1 MGSMDNRGAAL
12 IAVGGGLL
20 IFAVKLGA
28 WYISGSVAL
37 LSDALE
43 SIINIA
49 ASCLM
54 LYSVYVS
61 GKPADDEHHYGHQKV
76 EYITSLAEGGLI
88 ITAAI
93 FIIHTA
99 LERISKPVP
108 ITSVESAVGINLF
121 ATALNGG
128 LSWYLI
134 RRSKETG
141 SIALEGDAKHLLS
154 DVVTSLGVAG
164 GLFISQ
170 LTGWTQADPVIAL
183 LVSVLILR
191 MGADIILKSSR
202 GLMDDHCPET
212 EEKIEALLDRHR
224 SSFVDYHDIKTR
236 RSGTQVFAE
245 LHLSIDGEMT
255 VKEAHD
261 FTDHLEEDL
270 EKELPDVSVTIHI
283 EPPEDHGRQS

>member
-1 MGSMDNRGAAL
+1 MGRMDNRGAAL
-12 IAVGGGLL
+12 LAVGGGLI

-43 SIINIA
+43 SIINIV

-61 GKPADDEHHYGHQKV
+61 RKPADDEHHYGHQKV

-99 LERISKPVP
+99 LERLSDPVP
-108 ITSVESAVGINLF
+108 ITSVGSAIGINLF
-121 ATALNGG
+121 ATTLNGG

-134 RRSKETG
+134 RKSKETG

-164 GLFISQ
+164 GLYVSQ
-170 LTGWTQADPVIAL
+170 LTGWIQADPIIAL
-183 LVSVLILR
+183 AVAVLIIR

-224 SSFVDYHDIKTR
+224 RNFVDYHDIKTR

-270 EKELPDVSVTIHI
+270 KKELPDVSVTIHI
-283 EPPEDHGRQS
+283 EPPENHG

>member
-1 MGSMDNRGAAL
+1 MDNRGAAL
-12 IAVGGGLL
+12 VAVGGGII

-43 SIINIA
+43 SIINIV

-54 LYSVYVS
+54 LFSVYVS
-61 GKPADDEHHYGHQKV
+61 GRPADDEHHYGHQKV

-99 LERISKPVP
+99 LERLSDPVP
-108 ITSVESAVGINLF
+108 ITSVGSALGINLF

-134 RRSKETG
+134 RKSKETG
-141 SIALEGDAKHLLS
+141 SIALEGDAKHLFS
-154 DVVTSLGVAG
+154 DVVTSVGVAG
-164 GLFISQ
+164 GLYFSQ
-170 LTGWTQADPVIAL
+170 LTGWIQADAFIAL
-183 LVSVLILR
+183 AVSVLIIR
-191 MGADIILKSSR
+191 MGAVIILKSSR
-202 GLMDDHCPET
+202 VLMDDHCPET

-224 SSFVDYHDIKTR
+224 SRFVDYHDIKTR

-270 EKELPDVSVTIHI
+270 KEELPDVAVTIHV
-283 EPPEDHGRQS
+283 EPPENHD

>member
-1 MGSMDNRGAAL
+1 MERMDNRGAAL
-12 IAVGGGLL
+12 VAVGGGLI

-54 LYSVYVS
+54 LFSVYVS
-61 GKPADDEHHYGHQKV
+61 GRPADEEHHYGHQKV

-99 LERISKPVP
+99 LERLSKPVP
-108 ITSVESAVGINLF
+108 ITSVESAIGINLF
-121 ATALNGG
+121 ATAMNGG
-128 LSWYLI
+128 LSLYLI

-154 DVVTSLGVAG
+154 DVVTSVGVAG

-170 LTGWTQADPVIAL
+170 LTGWIQADPLIAL
-183 LVSVLILR
+183 AVSVLIIR
-191 MGADIILKSSR
+191 MGAEIIIKSSR

-224 SSFVDYHDIKTR
+224 SRFVDYHDIKTR

-283 EPPEDHGRQS
+283 EPPEDHS

>member
-1 MGSMDNRGAAL
+1 MDNRGAAL
-12 IAVGGGLL
+12 VAVGGGII

-43 SIINIA
+43 SIINIV

-61 GKPADDEHHYGHQKV
+61 GRPADDEHHYGHQKV

-99 LERISKPVP
+99 LERLSDPVP
-108 ITSVESAVGINLF
+108 ITSAGSAIGINLF

-154 DVVTSLGVAG
+154 DVVTSVGVAI
-164 GLFISQ
+164 GLYISL
-170 LTGWTQADPVIAL
+170 LTGWTLADPIIAL
-183 LVSVLILR
+183 IVSVLIIR

-224 SSFVDYHDIKTR
+224 SNFVDYHDIKTR

-270 EKELPDVSVTIHI
+270 KKELPDVAVTIHI
-283 EPPEDHGRQS
+283 EPPENHG

>member
-1 MGSMDNRGAAL
+1 MDNRGAA
-12 IAVGGGLL
+12 IVAVGGGL
-20 IFAVKLGA
+20 IVFAVKLGA

-54 LYSVYVS
+54 LFSVYVS
-61 GKPADDEHHYGHQKV
+61 GRPADDEHHYGHQKV
-76 EYITSLAEGGLI
+76 EYITSLVEGGLI
-88 ITAAI
+88 VTAAI

-99 LERISKPVP
+99 LERLAKPVP
-108 ITSVESAVGINLF
+108 ITQVESAVGINLF
-121 ATALNGG
+121 ATAMNGG
-128 LSWYLI
+128 LSWFLMS
-134 RRSKETG
+134 RSRETG

-154 DVVTSLGVAG
+154 DVVTSVGVAV

-170 LTGWTQADPVIAL
+170 LTGWIQADPVIAL
-183 LVSVLILR
+183 LVSVLIMR
-191 MGADIILKSSR
+191 MGGDIILKSSR

-212 EEKIEALLDRHR
+212 EEKIEALLDRHKSR
-224 SSFVDYHDIKTR
+224 FVDYHDIKTR
-236 RSGTQVFAE
+236 RSGNRVFAE

-255 VKEAHD
+255 VREAHD

-270 EKELPDVSVTIHI
+270 EKELPDVTVTIHI
-283 EPPEDHGRQS
+283 EPPVDHS

>member
-1 MGSMDNRGAAL
+1 MDNRGAAL
-12 IAVGGGLL
+12 VAVGGGII

-43 SIINIA
+43 SIINIV

-54 LYSVYVS
+54 LFSVYVS
-61 GKPADDEHHYGHQKV
+61 GRPADDEHHYGHQKV

-99 LERISKPVP
+99 LERLSDPVP
-108 ITSVESAVGINLF
+108 ITSVGSALGINLF

-141 SIALEGDAKHLLS
+141 SIALEGDAKHLFS
-154 DVVTSLGVAG
+154 DVVTSVGVAG
-164 GLFISQ
+164 GLYFSQ
-170 LTGWTQADPVIAL
+170 LTGWIQADAIIAL
-183 LVSVLILR
+183 VVSVLIIR

-202 GLMDDHCPET
+202 VLMDDHSPET

-224 SSFVDYHDIKTR
+224 SNFVDYHDIKTR

-270 EKELPDVSVTIHI
+270 KKELPDVAVTIHI
-283 EPPEDHGRQS
+283 EPPENHG

>member
-1 MGSMDNRGAAL
+1 MDNRGAAL
-12 IAVGGGLL
+12 VAVGGGLI

-43 SIINIA
+43 SIINIV

-61 GKPADDEHHYGHQKV
+61 GRPADDEHHYGHQKV

-99 LERISKPVP
+99 LERLSDPVP
-108 ITSVESAVGINLF
+108 ITSVGSAIGINLF

-164 GLFISQ
+164 GLFVSQ
-170 LTGWTQADPVIAL
+170 LTGWIQADAIIAL
-183 LVSVLILR
+183 AVSVLIIR

-212 EEKIEALLDRHR
+212 EEKIEALLNRHR
-224 SSFVDYHDIKTR
+224 SRFVDYHDIKTR
-236 RSGTQVFAE
+236 RSGSQVFAE

-255 VKEAHD
+255 VKAAHD

-270 EKELPDVSVTIHI
+270 KKELPDVAVTIHI
-283 EPPEDHGRQS
+283 EPPENHG

>member
-1 MGSMDNRGAAL
+1 MDNRGAAL
-12 IAVGGGLL
+12 VAVGGGLV

-43 SIINIA
+43 SIINIV

-61 GKPADDEHHYGHQKV
+61 GRPADDEHHYGHQKV

-99 LERISKPVP
+99 LERLSDPVP
-108 ITSVESAVGINLF
+108 ITSVGSALGINLF

-134 RRSKETG
+134 RTSRETG
-141 SIALEGDAKHLLS
+141 SIALEGDAKHLFS
-154 DVVTSLGVAG
+154 DVVTSVGVAG
-164 GLFISQ
+164 GLYVSQ
-170 LTGWTQADPVIAL
+170 LTGWIQADAIIAL
-183 LVSVLILR
+183 VVSVLIIR

-202 GLMDDHCPET
+202 VLMDDHSPET

-224 SSFVDYHDIKTR
+224 SNFVDYHDIKTR

-270 EKELPDVSVTIHI
+270 KKELPDVAVTIHI
-283 EPPEDHGRQS
+283 EPPENHG

>member
-1 MGSMDNRGAAL
+1 MDNRGAAL
-12 IAVGGGLL
+12 VAVGGGII

-43 SIINIA
+43 SIINIV

-54 LYSVYVS
+54 LFSVYVS
-61 GKPADDEHHYGHQKV
+61 GRPA
-76 EYITSLAEGGLI
+76 
-88 ITAAI
+88 
-93 FIIHTA
+93 IIHTA
-99 LERISKPVP
+99 LERLSDPVP
-108 ITSVESAVGINLF
+108 ITSVGSALGINLF

-141 SIALEGDAKHLLS
+141 SIALEGDAKHLFS
-154 DVVTSLGVAG
+154 DVVTSVGVAG
-164 GLFISQ
+164 GLYFSQ
-170 LTGWTQADPVIAL
+170 LTGWIQADAIIAL
-183 LVSVLILR
+183 AVSVLIMR
-191 MGADIILKSSR
+191 MGAVIILKSSR
-202 GLMDDHCPET
+202 VLMDDHCPET

-255 VKEAHD
+255 VKDAHD

-270 EKELPDVSVTIHI
+270 KKELLDVAVTIHI
-283 EPPEDHGRQS
+283 EPPENHG

>member
-1 MGSMDNRGAAL
+1 MDNRGAAL
-12 IAVGGGLL
+12 VAVGGGLI

-54 LYSVYVS
+54 LFSVYVS
-61 GKPADDEHHYGHQKV
+61 GRPADDEHHYGHQKI

-154 DVVTSLGVAG
+154 DVVTSVGVAG
-164 GLFISQ
+164 GLFVSQ
-170 LTGWTQADPVIAL
+170 LTGWTQADPVIAIA
-183 LVSVLILR
+183 VSVLILR
-191 MGADIILKSSR
+191 MGGEIILKSSR

-224 SSFVDYHDIKTR
+224 SRFVDYHDIKTR

-245 LHLSIDGEMT
+245 LHLSIDGEIT

-270 EKELPDVSVTIHI
+270 KKELPDVSVTIHI
-283 EPPEDHGRQS
+283 EPPEDHS

>member
-12 IAVGGGLL
+12 VAVGGGLI

-43 SIINIA
+43 SIINIV

-61 GKPADDEHHYGHQKV
+61 GRPADDEHHYGHQKV

-99 LERISKPVP
+99 LERLSNPVP

-134 RRSKETG
+134 RKSKETG

-154 DVVTSLGVAG
+154 DVVTSVGVAG
-164 GLFISQ
+164 GLYFSQ
-170 LTGWTQADPVIAL
+170 LTGWIQADAIIAL
-183 LVSVLILR
+183 AVSVLIIR

-202 GLMDDHCPET
+202 GLMDDHSPET
-212 EEKIEALLDRHR
+212 EEKIEALLNLHR
-224 SSFVDYHDIKTR
+224 SRFVDYHDIKTR

-270 EKELPDVSVTIHI
+270 KEELPDVAVTIHI
-283 EPPEDHGRQS
+283 EPPENHG

>member
-1 MGSMDNRGAAL
+1 MDNRGAAYV
-12 IAVGGGLL
+12 AVGGGLV

-49 ASCLM
+49 ASFLM

-61 GKPADDEHHYGHQKV
+61 GRPADDEHHYGHQKV

-99 LERISKPVP
+99 LERLSKPVP

-154 DVVTSLGVAG
+154 DVITSLGVAG
-164 GLFISQ
+164 GLYVSL
-170 LTGWTQADPVIAL
+170 LTGWTQADPIIAL
-183 LVSVLILR
+183 AVSVLIIR
-191 MGADIILKSSR
+191 MGAEIILKSSR

-224 SSFVDYHDIKTR
+224 SSFVDYHDVKTR

-270 EKELPDVSVTIHI
+270 KNELPDVSVTIHI
-283 EPPEDHGRQS
+283 EPPENQS

>member
-1 MGSMDNRGAAL
+1 MDNRGAAL
-12 IAVGGGLL
+12 VAVGGGII

-43 SIINIA
+43 SIINIV

-54 LYSVYVS
+54 LFSVYVS
-61 GKPADDEHHYGHQKV
+61 GRPADDEHHYGHQKV

-99 LERISKPVP
+99 LERLSDPVP
-108 ITSVESAVGINLF
+108 ITSVGSALGINLF

-134 RRSKETG
+134 RTSRETG
-141 SIALEGDAKHLLS
+141 SIALEGDAKHLFS
-154 DVVTSLGVAG
+154 DVVTSVGVAG
-164 GLFISQ
+164 GLYVSQ
-170 LTGWTQADPVIAL
+170 LTGWIQADAIIAL
-183 LVSVLILR
+183 AVSVLIMR
-191 MGADIILKSSR
+191 MGAVIILKSSR
-202 GLMDDHCPET
+202 VLMDDHSPET

-224 SSFVDYHDIKTR
+224 SNFVDYHDIKTR

-270 EKELPDVSVTIHI
+270 KKELPDVAVTIHI
-283 EPPEDHGRQS
+283 EPPENHG

>member
-1 MGSMDNRGAAL
+1 MDNLGAAL
-12 IAVGGGLL
+12 VAVGGG
-20 IFAVKLGA
+20 IIVFVVKLGA

-37 LSDALE
+37 LLDALE

-54 LYSVYVS
+54 LYSVYIS
-61 GKPADDEHHYGHQKV
+61 GKPADDAHHYGHQKV
-76 EYITSLAEGGLI
+76 EYITSLVEGGLI

-99 LERISKPVP
+99 LERLSKPVP
-108 ITSVESAVGINLF
+108 ISSVESAVGISLF
-121 ATALNGG
+121 ATAMNGG
-128 LSWYLI
+128 LSLYLI
-134 RRSKETG
+134 RRSRETG

-154 DVVTSLGVAG
+154 DVVTSVGVAA
-164 GLFISQ
+164 GLFVSQ

-191 MGADIILKSSR
+191 MGGQIILKSSR

-224 SSFVDYHDIKTR
+224 SEFVDYHDIKTR

-261 FTDHLEEDL
+261 FTDHLEEDI

-283 EPPEDHGRQS
+283 EPPGDHS

>member
-1 MGSMDNRGAAL
+1 MDNRGAAL
-12 IAVGGGLL
+12 VAVGGGLV

-43 SIINIA
+43 SIINIV

-61 GKPADDEHHYGHQKV
+61 GRPADDEHHYGHQKV

-99 LERISKPVP
+99 LERLSDPVP
-108 ITSVESAVGINLF
+108 ITSVGSALGINLF

-141 SIALEGDAKHLLS
+141 SIALEGDAKHLFS
-154 DVVTSLGVAG
+154 DVVTSVGVAG
-164 GLFISQ
+164 GLYFSQ
-170 LTGWTQADPVIAL
+170 LTGWIQADAIIAL
-183 LVSVLILR
+183 AVSVLIMR
-191 MGADIILKSSR
+191 MGAVIILKSSR
-202 GLMDDHCPET
+202 VLMDDHCPET

-224 SSFVDYHDIKTR
+224 SNFVDYHDIKTR

-270 EKELPDVSVTIHI
+270 KKELPDVAVTIHI
-283 EPPEDHGRQS
+283 EPPENHG

>member
-1 MGSMDNRGAAL
+1 MDNRGAAL
-12 IAVGGGLL
+12 VAVGGGLI

-43 SIINIA
+43 SIINIV

-54 LYSVYVS
+54 LFSVYVS
-61 GKPADDEHHYGHQKV
+61 GRPADDEHHYGHQKV

-93 FIIHTA
+93 LIIHTA
-99 LERISKPVP
+99 LERLSKPVP
-108 ITSVESAVGINLF
+108 ITSVGSALGINLF

-134 RRSKETG
+134 RKSKETG
-141 SIALEGDAKHLLS
+141 SIALEGDAKHLFS
-154 DVVTSLGVAG
+154 DVVTSVGVAG
-164 GLFISQ
+164 GLYFSQ
-170 LTGWTQADPVIAL
+170 LTGWIQADAFIAL
-183 LVSVLILR
+183 AVSVLIIR
-191 MGADIILKSSR
+191 MGAVIILKSSR
-202 GLMDDHCPET
+202 VLMDDHCPET

-224 SSFVDYHDIKTR
+224 SRFVDYHDIKTR

-270 EKELPDVSVTIHI
+270 KEELPDVAVTIHI
-283 EPPEDHGRQS
+283 EPPESHG

>member
-1 MGSMDNRGAAL
+1 MERMDNRGAAL
-12 IAVGGGLL
+12 VAVGGGLI

-54 LYSVYVS
+54 LFSVYVS
-61 GKPADDEHHYGHQKV
+61 GRPADEEHHYGHQKV

-99 LERISKPVP
+99 LERLSKPVP
-108 ITSVESAVGINLF
+108 ITSVESAIGINLF
-121 ATALNGG
+121 ATAMNGG
-128 LSWYLI
+128 LSMYLI

-154 DVVTSLGVAG
+154 DVVTSVGVAG

-170 LTGWTQADPVIAL
+170 LTGWIQADPLIAL
-183 LVSVLILR
+183 AVSVLIIR
-191 MGADIILKSSR
+191 MGAEIIIKSSR

-224 SSFVDYHDIKTR
+224 SRFVDYHDIKTR

-283 EPPEDHGRQS
+283 EPPEDHS

>member
-1 MGSMDNRGAAL
+1 MDNRGAAL
-12 IAVGGGLL
+12 VAVGGGLI

-43 SIINIA
+43 SIINIV

-54 LYSVYVS
+54 LFSVYVS
-61 GKPADDEHHYGHQKV
+61 GRPADDEHHYGHQKV

-99 LERISKPVP
+99 LERLSDPVP
-108 ITSVESAVGINLF
+108 ITSVGSALGINLF

-141 SIALEGDAKHLLS
+141 SIALEGDAKHLFS
-154 DVVTSLGVAG
+154 DVVTSVGVAG
-164 GLFISQ
+164 GLYFSQ
-170 LTGWTQADPVIAL
+170 LTGWIQADAIIAL
-183 LVSVLILR
+183 VVSVLIIR

-202 GLMDDHCPET
+202 VLMDDHSPET

-224 SSFVDYHDIKTR
+224 SNFVDYHDIKTR

-270 EKELPDVSVTIHI
+270 KKELPDVAVTIHI
-283 EPPEDHGRQS
+283 EPPENHG

>member
-1 MGSMDNRGAAL
+1 MDNRGAAL
-12 IAVGGGLL
+12 VAVGGGLI

-43 SIINIA
+43 SVINIA

-76 EYITSLAEGGLI
+76 EYITSLVEGGLI

-99 LERISKPVP
+99 LERLSKPVP
-108 ITSVESAVGINLF
+108 ITSVESAIGMNLF
-121 ATALNGG
+121 ATAMNGG
-128 LSWYLI
+128 LSMFLI

-154 DVVTSLGVAG
+154 DVVTSVGVAG
-164 GLFISQ
+164 GLFVSQ
-170 LTGWTQADPVIAL
+170 LTGWTQADPLIAL
-183 LVSVLILR
+183 AVSALIIR
-191 MGADIILKSSR
+191 MGAEIMLKSSR

>member
-12 IAVGGGLL
+12 VAVGGGLI

-43 SIINIA
+43 SIINIV

-54 LYSVYVS
+54 LFSVYVS
-61 GKPADDEHHYGHQKV
+61 GRPADDEHHYGHQKV

-99 LERISKPVP
+99 LERLSKPVP
-108 ITSVESAVGINLF
+108 ITSVGSALGINLF

-134 RRSKETG
+134 RKSKETG
-141 SIALEGDAKHLLS
+141 SIALEGDARHLFL
-154 DVVTSLGVAG
+154 DVVTSVGVAG
-164 GLFISQ
+164 GLYFSQ
-170 LTGWTQADPVIAL
+170 LTGWVQADAIIAL
-183 LVSVLILR
+183 AVSVLIIR
-191 MGADIILKSSR
+191 MGAVIILKSSR
-202 GLMDDHCPET
+202 VLMDDHCPET

-224 SSFVDYHDIKTR
+224 SRFVDYHDIKTR
-236 RSGTQVFAE
+236 RSGTHVFAE

-270 EKELPDVSVTIHI
+270 KEELPDVAVTIHV
-283 EPPEDHGRQS
+283 EPPENHD

>member
-1 MGSMDNRGAAL
+1 MDNRGAAL
-12 IAVGGGLL
+12 VAVGGGLV

-43 SIINIA
+43 SIINIV

-54 LYSVYVS
+54 LFSVYVS
-61 GKPADDEHHYGHQKV
+61 GRPADDEHHYGHQKV

-99 LERISKPVP
+99 LERLSDPVP
-108 ITSVESAVGINLF
+108 ITSVGSALGINLF

-134 RRSKETG
+134 KRSKETG
-141 SIALEGDAKHLLS
+141 SIALEGDAKHLFS
-154 DVVTSLGVAG
+154 DVVTSVGVAG
-164 GLFISQ
+164 GLYFSQ
-170 LTGWTQADPVIAL
+170 LTGWIQADAIIAL
-183 LVSVLILR
+183 AVSVLIMR
-191 MGADIILKSSR
+191 MGAVIILKSSR
-202 GLMDDHCPET
+202 VLMDDHCPET

-224 SSFVDYHDIKTR
+224 SNYVDYHDIKTR

-270 EKELPDVSVTIHI
+270 KKVLPDVAVTIHI
-283 EPPEDHGRQS
+283 EPPENHG

>member
-1 MGSMDNRGAAL
+1 MERMDNRGAAL
-12 IAVGGGLL
+12 VAVGGGLI

-54 LYSVYVS
+54 LFSVYVS
-61 GKPADDEHHYGHQKV
+61 GRPADEEHHYGHQKV

-99 LERISKPVP
+99 LERLSKPLP
-108 ITSVESAVGINLF
+108 ITSVESAIGINLF
-121 ATALNGG
+121 ATTMNWG
-128 LSWYLI
+128 LSMYLI

-154 DVVTSLGVAG
+154 DVVTSVGVAG

-170 LTGWTQADPVIAL
+170 LTGWIQADPLIAL
-183 LVSVLILR
+183 AVSVLIIR
-191 MGADIILKSSR
+191 MGAEIIIKSSR

-224 SSFVDYHDIKTR
+224 SRFVDYHDIKTR

-283 EPPEDHGRQS
+283 EPPENHS

>member
-1 MGSMDNRGAAL
+1 MDNRGAAL
-12 IAVGGGLL
+12 VAVGGGLI

-43 SIINIA
+43 SIINIV

-54 LYSVYVS
+54 LFSVYVS
-61 GKPADDEHHYGHQKV
+61 GRPADDEHHYGHQKV

-99 LERISKPVP
+99 LERLSKPVP
-108 ITSVESAVGINLF
+108 ITSVGSALGINLF

-141 SIALEGDAKHLLS
+141 SIALEGDAKHLFS
-154 DVVTSLGVAG
+154 DVVTSVGVAG
-164 GLFISQ
+164 GLYFSQ
-170 LTGWTQADPVIAL
+170 LTGWIQADAIIAL
-183 LVSVLILR
+183 AVSVLIIR
-191 MGADIILKSSR
+191 MGAVIILKSSR
-202 GLMDDHCPET
+202 VLMDDHCPET

-224 SSFVDYHDIKTR
+224 SRFVDYHDIKTR

-270 EKELPDVSVTIHI
+270 KKELPDVAVTIHI
-283 EPPEDHGRQS
+283 EPPENHG

>member
-1 MGSMDNRGAAL
+1 MGNMDNRGAAL
-12 IAVGGGLL
+12 VAVGGGII

-54 LYSVYVS
+54 LYSVHIS
-61 GKPADDEHHYGHQKV
+61 GRPADDEHHYGHQKV
-76 EYITSLAEGGLI
+76 EYITSLTEGGLI

-99 LERISKPVP
+99 LERLSNPVP

-121 ATALNGG
+121 ATAMNGG
-128 LSWYLI
+128 LSWYLS
-134 RRSKETG
+134 RRSRETG

-154 DVVTSLGVAG
+154 DVITSVGVAG
-164 GLFISQ
+164 GLYIS
-170 LTGWTQADPVIAL
+170 LFTGWTLADPVIAL
-183 LVSVLILR
+183 VVSVLIIR
-191 MGADIILKSSR
+191 MGANIILKSSR
-202 GLMDDHCPET
+202 GLMDPDCPET

-224 SSFVDYHDIKTR
+224 SRFVDYHDIKTR
-236 RSGTQVFAE
+236 RSGSQVFAE

-270 EKELPDVSVTIHI
+270 KKELPDVSVTIHI
-283 EPPEDHGRQS
+283 EPPEDHS

>member
-1 MGSMDNRGAAL
+1 MDNRGAAL
-12 IAVGGGLL
+12 VAVGGGLI

-43 SIINIA
+43 SIINIV

-54 LYSVYVS
+54 LFSVYVS
-61 GKPADDEHHYGHQKV
+61 GRPADDEHHYGHQKV

-99 LERISKPVP
+99 LERLSKPVP
-108 ITSVESAVGINLF
+108 ITSVGSALGINLF

-134 RRSKETG
+134 RKSKETG
-141 SIALEGDAKHLLS
+141 SIALEGDAKHLFS
-154 DVVTSLGVAG
+154 DVVTSVGVAG
-164 GLFISQ
+164 GLYFSQ
-170 LTGWTQADPVIAL
+170 LTGWIQADAIIAL
-183 LVSVLILR
+183 VVSVLIIR

-202 GLMDDHCPET
+202 GLMDDHSPET

-224 SSFVDYHDIKTR
+224 SNFVDYHDIKTR

-270 EKELPDVSVTIHI
+270 KEELPDVAVTIHV
-283 EPPEDHGRQS
+283 EPPENHG

>member
-1 MGSMDNRGAAL
+1 MDNRGAAL
-12 IAVGGGLL
+12 VAVGGGLV

-28 WYISGSVAL
+28 WYISGSIAL

-43 SIINIA
+43 SIINIV

-61 GKPADDEHHYGHQKV
+61 ARPADDEHHYGHQKV

-99 LERISKPVP
+99 LERLSKPVP
-108 ITSVESAVGINLF
+108 ITSVGSAVGINLF

-183 LVSVLILR
+183 LVSVLIIR
-191 MGADIILKSSR
+191 MGAVIILKSSR
-202 GLMDDHCPET
+202 VLMDDHCPET

-224 SSFVDYHDIKTR
+224 SRFVDYHDIKTR

-261 FTDHLEEDL
+261 FTDHLEDDL
-270 EKELPDVSVTIHI
+270 EKELPEVSVTIHI
-283 EPPEDHGRQS
+283 EPPEDHS

>member
-1 MGSMDNRGAAL
+1 VMMRMDNKGAAL
-12 IAVGGGLL
+12 VAVGGGLI

-54 LYSVYVS
+54 LYSVYIS

-76 EYITSLAEGGLI
+76 EYITSLTEGGLI

-99 LERISKPVP
+99 LERISNPAP

-121 ATALNGG
+121 ATALNGV

-154 DVVTSLGVAG
+154 DVVTSVGVAF
-164 GLFISQ
+164 GLYIS
-170 LTGWTQADPVIAL
+170 LFTGWTLADPIIAL
-183 LVSVLILR
+183 IVSVLIIR
-191 MGADIILKSSR
+191 MGAMIILKSSR
-202 GLMDDHCPET
+202 GLMDPDCPET

-224 SSFVDYHDIKTR
+224 SRFVDYHDIKTR
-236 RSGTQVFAE
+236 RSGSQVFAE
-245 LHLSIDGEMT
+245 LHLSIDGDMT

-261 FTDHLEEDL
+261 FTDHLEDDL
-270 EKELPDVSVTIHI
+270 KKELPEVTVTIHV
-283 EPPEDHGRQS
+283 EPPEDHG

>member
-1 MGSMDNRGAAL
+1 MDNKGAAL
-12 IAVGGGLL
+12 VAVGGGII

-54 LYSVYVS
+54 LFSVYVS
-61 GKPADDEHHYGHQKV
+61 GRPPDDEHHYGHQKV

-154 DVVTSLGVAG
+154 DVVTSVGVAG
-164 GLFISQ
+164 GLFVSQ
-170 LTGWTQADPVIAL
+170 LTGWTQADPVIAIA
-183 LVSVLILR
+183 VSVLILR
-191 MGADIILKSSR
+191 MGGEIILKSSR

-224 SSFVDYHDIKTR
+224 SNFVDYHDIKTR

-245 LHLSIDGEMT
+245 LHLSIDGEIT

-270 EKELPDVSVTIHI
+270 KKELPDVSVTIHI
-283 EPPEDHGRQS
+283 EPPEDHS

>member
-1 MGSMDNRGAAL
+1 MDNRGAAL
-12 IAVGGGLL
+12 VAVGGGFI

-54 LYSVYVS
+54 LFSVYVS
-61 GKPADDEHHYGHQKV
+61 GRPADEEHHYGHQKV

-99 LERISKPVP
+99 LERLSKPVP
-108 ITSVESAVGINLF
+108 ITSVESAIGINLF
-121 ATALNGG
+121 ATAMNGG
-128 LSWYLI
+128 LSIYLI

-154 DVVTSLGVAG
+154 DVVTSVGVAG

-170 LTGWTQADPVIAL
+170 LTGWIQADPLIAL
-183 LVSVLILR
+183 AVSVLIIR
-191 MGADIILKSSR
+191 MGAEIIIKSSR

-224 SSFVDYHDIKTR
+224 SRFVDYHDIKTR

-283 EPPEDHGRQS
+283 EPPEDHS

>member
-1 MGSMDNRGAAL
+1 MDNQGAAL
-12 IAVGGGLL
+12 VAVGGGLI

-54 LYSVYVS
+54 LFSVYVS
-61 GKPADDEHHYGHQKV
+61 GRPADDEHHYGHQKI
-76 EYITSLAEGGLI
+76 EYITSLAEGGMI

-261 FTDHLEEDL
+261 FTDHLEGDL

-283 EPPEDHGRQS
+283 EPPENHS

>member
-1 MGSMDNRGAAL
+1 MDNRGAAL
-12 IAVGGGLL
+12 VAVGGGLV

-43 SIINIA
+43 SIINIV

-61 GKPADDEHHYGHQKV
+61 GRPADDEHHYGHQKV

-99 LERISKPVP
+99 LERLSDPVP
-108 ITSVESAVGINLF
+108 ITSAGSAIGINLF

-154 DVVTSLGVAG
+154 DVVTSVGVAI
-164 GLFISQ
+164 GLYISL
-170 LTGWTQADPVIAL
+170 LTGWTLADPIIAL
-183 LVSVLILR
+183 IVSVLIIR

-224 SSFVDYHDIKTR
+224 SNFVDYHDIKTR

-270 EKELPDVSVTIHI
+270 KKELPDVAVTIHI
-283 EPPEDHGRQS
+283 EPPENHD

>member
-1 MGSMDNRGAAL
+1 MDNKGAAL
-12 IAVGGGLL
+12 VAVGGGII

-54 LYSVYVS
+54 LFSVYVS
-61 GKPADDEHHYGHQKV
+61 GRPPDDEHHYGHQKV

-154 DVVTSLGVAG
+154 DVVTSVGVAG
-164 GLFISQ
+164 GLFVSQ
-170 LTGWTQADPVIAL
+170 LTGWTQADPVIAIA
-183 LVSVLILR
+183 VSVLILR
-191 MGADIILKSSR
+191 MGGEIILKSSR

-224 SSFVDYHDIKTR
+224 SRFVDYHDIKTR

-245 LHLSIDGEMT
+245 LHLSIDGEIT

-270 EKELPDVSVTIHI
+270 KKELPDVSVTIHI
-283 EPPEDHGRQS
+283 EPPEDNS

>member
-1 MGSMDNRGAAL
+1 MDNRGAAL
-12 IAVGGGLL
+12 VAVGGGLI

-43 SIINIA
+43 SIINIV

-61 GKPADDEHHYGHQKV
+61 GRPADDEHHYGHQKV

-99 LERISKPVP
+99 LERLSKPVP
-108 ITSVESAVGINLF
+108 ITSVGSALGINLF

-134 RRSKETG
+134 RKSKETG
-141 SIALEGDAKHLLS
+141 SIALEGDAKHLFS
-154 DVVTSLGVAG
+154 DVVTSVGVAG
-164 GLFISQ
+164 GLYFSQ
-170 LTGWTQADPVIAL
+170 LTGWIQADAFIAL
-183 LVSVLILR
+183 AVSVLIIR
-191 MGADIILKSSR
+191 MGAVIILKSSR
-202 GLMDDHCPET
+202 VLMDDHCPET

-224 SSFVDYHDIKTR
+224 SRFVDYHDIKTR

-261 FTDHLEEDL
+261 FTDHLEKDL
-270 EKELPDVSVTIHI
+270 KEELPDVAVTIHI
-283 EPPEDHGRQS
+283 EPPENHG